1 VSLRE
6 DHRATP
12 ASARVRGYL
21 HPLPRG
27 NAAGRVLL
35 IVTTALVVFGTIF
48 VASASEGQ
56 SAANGGSAFSIMVH
70 DVAYLCIGV
79 FALYGAA
86 RVRLDR
92 LVKSAPLL
100 ITIGLGLLLAVKAI
114 GVSANGGKRWLNF
127 QVIDLQP
134 SELFKLC
141 CVLFIAWLV
150 QHHHDELNNWV
161 QLAMWTLPVTLGCGL
176 IVLEPDIGTASV
188 VLVVVVAML
197 AVAGLSRRLLGGVL
211 MLTGVAVGGYLLLEP
226 YSAKRFFSFLHPNS
240 NLLGSGY
247 QLLQSKIGLGAG
259 GVSGLGL
266 GHSREKW
273 GLLPNP
279 HTDFIFTIVG
289 EELGLIGTLAVI
301 ALFIAFLMVAVRI
314 AQRCSNQVYRLIAV
328 GITTWIAVEALI
340 NISSVVG
347 WWAVTGV
354 PLPFF
359 SYGGTALI
367 TELAAVGLLYN
378 IAHDRSRTGDLTIRE
393 YRLTKFRETLP
404 RGRPARGRPARPPQR
419 RGPTRPYPQEY

>member
-1 VSLRE
+1 
-6 DHRATP
+6 
-12 ASARVRGYL
+12 
-21 HPLPRG
+21 
-27 NAAGRVLL
+27 LL

-56 SAANGGSAFSIMVH
+56 TAADGGTTFSIMVH
-70 DVAYLCIGV
+70 DIAYLCLGI
-79 FALYGAA
+79 FALYLAA
-86 RVRLDR
+86 RARLER

-100 ITIGLGLLLAVKAI
+100 VGVGLTLLLAVKAVGI
-114 GVSANGGKRWLNF
+114 SANGGKRWLNLH
-127 QVIDLQP
+127 VIDLQP

-150 QHHHDELNNWV
+150 QHHHDELNHWM
-161 QLAMWTLPVTLGCGL
+161 QLVMWTLPVTLGCGL

-188 VLVVVVAML
+188 VVVIVIAML
-197 AVAGLSRRLLGGVL
+197 AVAGLSRRLLAGAVA
-211 MLTGVAVGGYLLLEP
+211 LTGVAVAGYLFFEP
-226 YSAKRFFSFLHPNS
+226 YSARRFFAFLHPNS
-240 NLLGSGY
+240 NPLGAGY
-247 QLLQSKIGLGAG
+247 QVLQSKIGLGAG
-259 GVSGLGL
+259 GATGLGL

-314 AQRCSNQVYRLIAV
+314 AQQCSNQVLRLVAV

-340 NISSVVG
+340 NIASVVG

-378 IAHDRSRTGDLTIRE
+378 IAHDRSRAGDVTIRE
-393 YRLTKFRETLP
+393 YRLTRFRETLP
-404 RGRPARGRPARPPQR
+404 RARPARPNER
-419 RGPTRPYPQEY
+419 RRAARPYPQEY

>member
-1 VSLRE
+1 VSLRHDSRE
-6 DHRATP
+6 
-12 ASARVRGYL
+12 ASTNQRVRGYL

-27 NAAGRVLL
+27 NAAGRLLL
-35 IVTTALVVFGTIF
+35 IITTALVVFGTIF

-56 SAANGGSAFSIMVH
+56 TAADGGTAFSIMVH
-70 DVAYLCIGV
+70 DIAYLCLGI
-79 FALYGAA
+79 FALYLAA
-86 RVRLDR
+86 RVRLER
-92 LVKSAPLL
+92 LVKSAPLFMGV
-100 ITIGLGLLLAVKAI
+100 GLTMLLAVKAV
-114 GVSANGGKRWLNF
+114 GVSANGGKRWLNLHL
-127 QVIDLQP
+127 IDLQP

-150 QHHHDELNNWV
+150 QHHHDELNHWM
-161 QLAMWTLPVTLGCGL
+161 QLVMWTLPVTLGCGL

-188 VLVVVVAML
+188 VVAIVIAML
-197 AVAGLSRRLLGGVL
+197 AVAGLSRRLLAGAVA
-211 MLTGVAVGGYLLLEP
+211 LTGVAVAGYLFLEP
-226 YSAKRFFSFLHPNS
+226 YSAKRFFAFLHPNA
-240 NLLGSGY
+240 NLLGAGY
-247 QLLQSKIGLGAG
+247 QVLQSKIGLGAG
-259 GVSGLGL
+259 GVTGLGL

-314 AQRCSNQVYRLIAV
+314 AQQCSNQVLRLVAV

-340 NISSVVG
+340 NIASVVG

-378 IAHDRSRTGDLTIRE
+378 IAHDRSRAGDVTIRE
-393 YRLTKFRETLP
+393 YRLTRFRETLP
-404 RGRPARGRPARPPQR
+404 RTRPVRPNERRRP
-419 RGPTRPYPQEY
+419 GRPYPQEY